1 MLILALAL
9 LVACGKNESKNN
21 LKNSISESVSLS
33 QKSSYK
39 SINSTNSS
47 KNPESLNSLSVSE
60 SLNSLSISE
69 SIEISIDNSENEKK
83 ERVLGVWWWKKSLGE
98 EYLDF
103 VATRGVNEI
112 YYCSSEFSVN
122 TASFIQKAK
131 EKNIRVYWLGG
142 EYGWAQDSTNLYTK
156 INKYLAYQQEFPN
169 SQFSGV
175 HLDIEPHQNP
185 SWKGTDKESP
195 VRVTL
200 IQELIDVA
208 IKVKTDFPDIEF
220 SFDLPFWLDYEIT
233 YNGEKR
239 LAYEAMIDICDRV
252 FLMSYRD
259 TADGIYSVSSEEINY
274 AKSVNKSVFM
284 GIETYSTEGDNVSFW
299 EEGESVMLSEMA
311 LLKSMVD
318 ESFGLAVHHAER
330 WYEMANLNS

>member
-1 MLILALAL
+1 MRKFIIVFVVFALTF
-9 LVACGKNESKNN
+9 LVSCTLSKTETSQQSSTS
-21 LKNSISESVSLS
+21 KAESLS
-33 QKSSYK
+33 EKSLYK
-39 SINSTNSS
+39 SINSINSS
-47 KNPESLNSLSVSE
+47 NNLESLTSLS
-60 SLNSLSISE
+60 LSE
-69 SIEISIDNSENEKK
+69 SIEISIGNSENEKK
-83 ERVLGVWWWKKSLGE
+83 ERVLGVWWWKKSLGD

-112 YYCSSEFSVN
+112 YYCSSEFSVD
-122 TASFIQKAK
+122 TATFIEKAK

-156 INKYLAYQQEFPN
+156 LNKYLAYQQEFPN

-195 VRVTL
+195 IRVTL
-200 IQELIDVA
+200 VQELIDVA
-208 IKVKTDFPDIEF
+208 VKVKTDFPDIEF
-220 SFDLPFWLDYEIT
+220 SYDIPFWLDYEIT
-233 YNGEKR
+233 YNNEKR

-299 EEGESVMLSEMA
+299 EEGESVMLSEME

-318 ESFGLAVHHAER
+318 ESFGLAVHHAEK
-330 WYEMANLNS
+330 WYEMAQA